1 MFAEIGLIVR
11 FKLPFGQS
19 QFRIELLDRAPGH
32 RDLHILR
39 KGAGRRAAALQ
50 SANTVGIIPAHPA
63 AGGDAAG
70 KAKEPAVLVAAF
82 RAGLSCHRP
91 SAPGPAGGS
100 RLYRRL
106 HQGSPSPAPPTCA
119 PPPAWQ
125 SFPY

>member
-1 MFAEIGLIVR
+1 MRISDWSSDVCSSDLVR

-50 SANTVGIIPAHPA
+50 SANTVGIIPAHPD

-70 KAKEPAVLVAAF
+70 KPRNQPSLLLLVVPVLPATGRPIWAARPVPVLTAV
-82 RAGLSCHRP
+82 CN
-91 SAPGPAGGS
+91 
-100 RLYRRL
+100 RR
-106 HQGSPSPAPPTCA
+106 
-119 PPPAWQ
+119 
-125 SFPY
+125 